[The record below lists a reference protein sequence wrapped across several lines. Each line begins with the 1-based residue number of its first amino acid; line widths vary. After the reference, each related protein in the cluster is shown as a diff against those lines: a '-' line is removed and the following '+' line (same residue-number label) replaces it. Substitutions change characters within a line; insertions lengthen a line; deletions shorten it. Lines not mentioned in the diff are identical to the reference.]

1 MSRVLIVED
10 NADLAFGLR
19 ASLEAEGHT
28 VMVADDGHAG
38 LARVR
43 DWQPQLVILDLM
55 LPHVDGYTVL
65 QTVRA
70 EGNNVP
76 VLILT
81 ARGAETD
88 IVRGFHLGADDHVT
102 KPFGLSVLLARVRA
116 LLRRAEL
123 IRQTLSADQGEAGPI
138 LRDGPL
144 SLDPQAHLATLAGAP
159 LDVSPTE
166 FAVLALLLRSPGRTF
181 SRTYLVETVWRE
193 KSIGGDRSV
202 DNAVLRL
209 RKKLG
214 SLGDAIETVW
224 GIGYRWRPADG
235 AGREEA

>member
-1 MSRVLIVED
+1 MSRILIVED

-28 VMVADDGHAG
+28 VMVAEDGHLG

-43 DWQPQLVILDLM
+43 DWQPQLVILDLS

-116 LLRRAEL
+116 LLRRGTSDAPKAEEERVLRFGEIEVDPATRRVSRAGQPVQLTYKEFDLLMALLGRRGVVATRQQLLREVWEHQADVQTRTVDIHVAEL
-123 IRQTLSADQGEAGPI
+123 RRKLEPDPANPRHI
-138 LRDGPL
+138 L
-144 SLDPQAHLATLAGAP
+144 
-159 LDVSPTE
+159 
-166 FAVLALLLRSPGRTF
+166 
-181 SRTYLVETVWRE
+181 TVW
-193 KSIGGDRSV
+193 KV
-202 DNAVLRL
+202 
-209 RKKLG
+209 
-214 SLGDAIETVW
+214 
-224 GIGYRWRPADG
+224 GYRL
-235 AGREEA
+235 ET

>member
-1 MSRVLIVED
+1 MSRILIVED

-28 VMVADDGHAG
+28 VMVAEDGHLG

-43 DWQPQLVILDLM
+43 DWQPQLVILDLS

-116 LLRRAEL
+116 LLRRGASE
-123 IRQTLSADQGEAGPI
+123 APKGEEERVLRFGEIEVDPATRRVSRAGQPVQ
-138 LRDGPL
+138 L
-144 SLDPQAHLATLAGAP
+144 TYK
-159 LDVSPTE
+159 E
-166 FAVLALLLRSPGRTF
+166 FDLLLALLGRRGVVATRQQLLREVWEHQADVQTRTVDIHVAEL
-181 SRTYLVETVWRE
+181 RRKLEPDAANPRHILTVW
-193 KSIGGDRSV
+193 KV
-202 DNAVLRL
+202 
-209 RKKLG
+209 
-214 SLGDAIETVW
+214 
-224 GIGYRWRPADG
+224 GYRL
-235 AGREEA
+235 EV

>member
-28 VMVADDGHAG
+28 VMVAEDGHAG

-116 LLRRAEL
+116 LLRRAAGSEP
-123 IRQTLSADQGEAGPI
+123 APGEEERI
-138 LRDGPL
+138 LRFGDVEV
-144 SLDPQAHLATLAGAP
+144 DPATRRVHRAGQP
-159 LDVSPTE
+159 VQLTYKE
-166 FAVLALLLRSPGRTF
+166 FDLLLALLGRRGVVATRQQLLREVWEHQADVQTRTVDIHIAEL
-181 SRTYLVETVWRE
+181 RRKLEPDPANPRHILTVW
-193 KSIGGDRSV
+193 KV
-202 DNAVLRL
+202 
-209 RKKLG
+209 
-214 SLGDAIETVW
+214 
-224 GIGYRWRPADG
+224 GYRLEP
-235 AGREEA
+235 